1 MSKRRKTQSQCA
13 VEKRSPGKCQTNPY
27 NPKHCQINTHIESLY
42 KNLVLHSS
50 RYGNFIVL
58 WDFNVSIGDS

>member
-1 MSKRRKTQSQCA
+1 M
-13 VEKRSPGKCQTNPY
+13 EKRSPGKCQTNPY